1 MSDIDKKV
9 ISDDLEIIDFCRV
22 LHKTK
27 EKLWIW
33 QQTPNDEGQ
42 RPVHF
47 CILRKLDILKKSL
60 ELTPLSDDGFSFKG
74 EDKDKD
80 KDKETELFLY
90 SRARNLAFKFRP
102 RELEGHYIM
111 LEIPERLNHLSK
123 ELADKI
129 SLVEEENESQSK
141 HLRQQPRKQAGNKQ
155 TVSLLKG
162 EDQTIIRHYDLYDIS
177 AGGLALKTPDPGMF
191 SKEDTITVVLVN
203 AQKLPQAIKGRVV
216 SIRHMKDDDLFKVG
230 VQFSK
235 D

>member
-1 MSDIDKKV
+1 MSDVDKKV
-9 ISDDLEIIDFCRV
+9 ISDDLEIIDFCRI

-33 QQTPNDEGQ
+33 QQTPNDLGE

-47 CILRKLDILKKSL
+47 CILRKLDVLKKSL

-80 KDKETELFLY
+80 KEKEFFLY

-102 RELEGHYIM
+102 RELEDHYIM
-111 LEIPERLNHLSK
+111 LGIPERLNHLSK
-123 ELADKI
+123 ELAAKI
-129 SLVEEENESQSK
+129 SLVEEENESESK

-155 TVSLLKG
+155 TVSLFKG
-162 EDQTIIRHYDLYDIS
+162 DDQNVRHYDLYDIS

-191 SKEDTITVVLVN
+191 LKEDHITVVLIN
-203 AQKLPQAIKGRVV
+203 GQNLPQAIKGRVV
-216 SIRHMKDDDLFKVG
+216 SVRHMKDDDLFKVG